1 LRLQFCYDAEI
12 VLKFPGLSVSPSS
25 ESPVTGT
32 IAMCHQSWHVISNFS
47 KSFTL
52 SPWVGELGRL
62 GVWNQFGWPS
72 ERLNKNSRRIIS
84 RKQSSY
90 NFPNCSFWIKT
101 FHLVLKFILCYT
113 IERILFYMQVLLYLY
128 FQVLAFKNILGKV
141 KWGNSSLWNE
151 NNDNLTPWYF
161 IK

>member
-1 LRLQFCYDAEI
+1 LLWCRDCPQIPRLKCFSFLRIPSDWYYSHVSSILAYN
-12 VLKFPGLSVSPSS
+12 LKLFK
-25 ESPVTGT
+25 
-32 IAMCHQSWHVISNFS
+32 N
-47 KSFTL
+47 FTL

-62 GVWNQFGWPS
+62 QVWNQFGWPS

-90 NFPNCSFWIKT
+90 NFLNCSFWIKT